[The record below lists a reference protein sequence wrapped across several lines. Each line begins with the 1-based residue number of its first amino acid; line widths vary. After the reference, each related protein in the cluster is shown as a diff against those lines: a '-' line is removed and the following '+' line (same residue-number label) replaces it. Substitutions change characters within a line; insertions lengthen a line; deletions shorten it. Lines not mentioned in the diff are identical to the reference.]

1 MINDPKLRSFFCA
14 CSLNLQKV
22 GKLVKK
28 LKFPFIYEYELFSA
42 FEALMYEKAQM
53 SIKRI
58 KSPNLCTF
66 AYFWGIIEIDLKV
79 GEFMKK
85 DIFITTPYITLGQLL
100 KEENIVE
107 SGGKAKWYLKEN
119 MVYLNDEPE
128 NRRGKKLYKGDTVSI
143 PDVGMFFIKTK

>member
-1 MINDPKLRSFFCA
+1 
-14 CSLNLQKV
+14 
-22 GKLVKK
+22 
-28 LKFPFIYEYELFSA
+28 
-42 FEALMYEKAQM
+42 
-53 SIKRI
+53 
-58 KSPNLCTF
+58 
-66 AYFWGIIEIDLKV
+66 
-79 GEFMKK
+79 MKK